1 MWIGFVWNQVYVAW
15 RKTWVKKHPSSK
27 IAQVQSHTNPSEDTS
42 IHHTSL
48 ASPWHFACCQA
59 GFWLSSNSLA
69 GSQGSLWAFWGNL
82 PLHFPAA
89 FTYCPSRA
97 QGEPIPLPSSPQAA
111 PAQAP
116 AACTARAPVRSDP
129 LASPAH
135 QQLHWDELPQQTP
148 TTNPPRN
155 LYHLQEEAGLLPPLS
170 PQPLSCHLLT
180 SAIKILR
187 EGKKLL
193 LT

>member
-89 FTYCPSRA
+89 FTYCPSGA

-116 AACTARAPVRSDP
+116 AACTTRAPPSAVTHWP
-129 LASPAH
+129 L
-135 QQLHWDELPQQTP
+135 
-148 TTNPPRN
+148 
-155 LYHLQEEAGLLPPLS
+155 
-170 PQPLSCHLLT
+170 LLT
-180 SAIKILR
+180 SSCIGMNFPSKRLQQIHL
-187 EGKKLL
+187 ETSTICKKKLACYL
-193 LT
+193 LSVPSPCPVICWPLRLKC